1 MVASPQAP
9 WESVPMFAR
18 GEDTSSPG
26 GFTVW
31 IGYRHIRYIHKGI
44 QYTTPPHVQ
53 MSASHLERSTK
64 LSGS

>member
-1 MVASPQAP
+1 
-9 WESVPMFAR
+9 MFAR